1 MPRVDVVVS
10 LANVLSRPEL
20 FTPAQ
25 QNGNPIGLP
34 ELRLARTAEEVR
46 KRTLQSGQV
55 KASAACVVAWFVS
68 VNSLYSSLQSA
79 GTVPSGNPGGEPV
92 RAPGCVAN
100 SDPPPPGREPR
111 AARFALPRQI

>member
-1 MPRVDVVVS
+1 MGIPSDS
-10 LANVLSRPEL
+10 PNCVLH
-20 FTPAQ
+20 
-25 QNGNPIGLP
+25 
-34 ELRLARTAEEVR
+34 ARQKKSC

-68 VNSLYSSLQSA
+68 VNALYSSLQSA
-79 GTVPSGNPGGEPV
+79 GTVPSGNQGGEPV

-111 AARFALPRQI
+111 AARFALPRQIAEAVYRSLLHPPNQQSSLRRTA